1 MTPNKIFDALLVLQ
15 YQSGDKKALGILV
28 KRHHNRFCS
37 HANWYLSDLEA
48 SKDVVQDCWSIIMN
62 KLRSLRDP
70 NSFSSW
76 AMRIVT
82 RKSIDFLKYN
92 KTKREKLRQ
101 YQYTNLEGT
110 NNVEK
115 NTEIVKLPQAI
126 KSLPNNQQ
134 IVLRLFYTQEY
145 SLIEISNIL
154 EISVGTVKSRL
165 FHAREKLKTILKNID
180 HE

>member
-37 HANWYLSDLEA
+37 HANWYLSDLDA
-48 SKDVVQDCWSIIMN
+48 SKDVVQDCWGIIIN
-62 KLRSLRDP
+62 KLGNLRDP

-82 RKSIDFLKYN
+82 RKSIDILKQN
-92 KTKREKLRQ
+92 KSKREKLKQ
-101 YQYTNLEGT
+101 FQYTNMEDAH
-110 NNVEK
+110 NEEK
-115 NTEIVKLPQAI
+115 NTEIIKLQQAI
-126 KSLPNNQQ
+126 KSLPNDQQ

-154 EISVGTVKSRL
+154 DISVGTVKSRL
-165 FHAREKLKTILKNID
+165 FHAREKLKTNLKT
-180 HE
+180 

>member
-15 YQSGDKKALGILV
+15 YQSGDKKALGMLV

-37 HANWYLSDLEA
+37 HANWYLSDLDA
-48 SKDVVQDCWSIIMN
+48 SKDVVQDCWGIIMN
-62 KLRSLRDP
+62 KLGNLRDP

-82 RKSIDFLKYN
+82 RKSIDNLRRN

-101 YQYTNLEGT
+101 YQYTNLEVT
-110 NNVEK
+110 YNEE
-115 NTEIVKLPQAI
+115 NTEIIKLRQAI
-126 KSLPNNQQ
+126 KSLPNDQQ

-145 SLIEISNIL
+145 SLIEIGHIL
-154 EISVGTVKSRL
+154 DISVGTVKSRL
-165 FHAREKLKTILKNID
+165 FHAREKLKTILKT
-180 HE
+180 

>member
-1 MTPNKIFDALLVLQ
+1 MIPNKIFDALLVLQ
-15 YQSGDKKALGILV
+15 YQAGDKKALGMLV

-37 HANWYLSDLEA
+37 HANWYLSDLDA
-48 SKDVVQDCWSIIMN
+48 SKDVVQDCWGIIMN
-62 KLRSLRDP
+62 KLSNLSDP

-82 RKSIDFLKYN
+82 RKTIDILRQN
-92 KTKREKLRQ
+92 KTKREKLKQ

-110 NNVEK
+110 NNDEK
-115 NTEIVKLPQAI
+115 NTEIIKLQEAI

-145 SLIEISNIL
+145 SLFEIGNIL
-154 EISVGTVKSRL
+154 DISIGTVKSRL
-165 FHAREKLKTILKNID
+165 FHAREKLKTILKT
-180 HE
+180 

>member
-15 YQSGDKKALGILV
+15 YQSGDKKALGMLV
-28 KRHHNRFCS
+28 KRHHNRFCN
-37 HANWYLSDLEA
+37 HANWYLRDLDA
-48 SKDVVQDCWSIIMN
+48 SKDVVQDCWGIIIN
-62 KLRSLRDP
+62 KLVNLRDP

-82 RKSIDFLKYN
+82 RKSIDILKQN
-92 KTKREKLRQ
+92 NTKREKLKQ

-110 NNVEK
+110 NNKE
-115 NTEIVKLPQAI
+115 NTEIIKLQQAI

-145 SLIEISNIL
+145 SLIEIGNIL
-154 EISVGTVKSRL
+154 DISVGTVKSRL
-165 FHAREKLKTILKNID
+165 FHAREKLKTILKT
-180 HE
+180 

>member
-15 YQSGDKKALGILV
+15 YQSGDKKALGMLV

-37 HANWYLSDLEA
+37 HANWYLSDLDA
-48 SKDVVQDCWSIIMN
+48 SKDVVQDCWGIIMN
-62 KLRSLRDP
+62 KLSNLRDP

-82 RKSIDFLKYN
+82 RKSIDNLRQN

-101 YQYTNLEGT
+101 YQYTNLEVT
-110 NNVEK
+110 YNEE
-115 NTEIVKLPQAI
+115 NTEIIKLRQAI
-126 KSLPNNQQ
+126 KSLPNDQQ

-145 SLIEISNIL
+145 SLIEIAHIL
-154 EISVGTVKSRL
+154 DISVGTVKSRL
-165 FHAREKLKTILKNID
+165 FHAREKLKTILKT
-180 HE
+180 

>member
-15 YQSGDKKALGILV
+15 YQSGDKKALGMLV

-37 HANWYLSDLEA
+37 HANWYLSDLDA
-48 SKDVVQDCWSIIMN
+48 SKDVVQDCWGIIMN
-62 KLRSLRDP
+62 KLSNLRDP

-82 RKSIDFLKYN
+82 RKSIDNLRQN

-101 YQYTNLEGT
+101 YQYTNLEVT
-110 NNVEK
+110 YNEE
-115 NTEIVKLPQAI
+115 NTEIIKLRQAI
-126 KSLPNNQQ
+126 KSLPNDQQ

-145 SLIEISNIL
+145 SLIEIGHIL
-154 EISVGTVKSRL
+154 DISVGTVKSRL
-165 FHAREKLKTILKNID
+165 FHAREKLKTILKT
-180 HE
+180 

>member
-15 YQSGDKKALGILV
+15 YQSGDKKALGMLV
-28 KRHHNRFCS
+28 KRHHNRFCN
-37 HANWYLSDLEA
+37 HANWYLHDLDA
-48 SKDVVQDCWSIIMN
+48 SKDVVQDCWGIIFN
-62 KLRSLRDP
+62 KLVNLRDP

-82 RKSIDFLKYN
+82 RKSIDYLKQ
-92 KTKREKLRQ
+92 KITKREKLKQ

-110 NNVEK
+110 KNEE
-115 NTEIVKLPQAI
+115 NTEIIKLQQAI

-145 SLIEISNIL
+145 SLIEIGNIL
-154 EISVGTVKSRL
+154 DISVGTVKSRL
-165 FHAREKLKTILKNID
+165 FHAREKLKTIYK
-180 HE
+180 HRS

>member
-15 YQSGDKKALGILV
+15 YQSGDKKALGMLV

-37 HANWYLSDLEA
+37 HANWYLSDLDA
-48 SKDVVQDCWSIIMN
+48 SKDVVQDCWGIIIN
-62 KLRSLRDP
+62 KLGNLRDP

-82 RKSIDFLKYN
+82 RKSIDILKQN
-92 KTKREKLRQ
+92 KSKREKLKQ
-101 YQYTNLEGT
+101 FQYTNMEDAH
-110 NNVEK
+110 NEEK
-115 NTEIVKLPQAI
+115 NTEIIKLQQAI
-126 KSLPNNQQ
+126 KSLPNDQQ

-154 EISVGTVKSRL
+154 DISVGTVKSRL
-165 FHAREKLKTILKNID
+165 FHAREKLKTNLKT
-180 HE
+180 

>member
-15 YQSGDKKALGILV
+15 YQSGDKKALGMLV

-37 HANWYLSDLEA
+37 HANWYLSDLDA
-48 SKDVVQDCWSIIMN
+48 SKDVVQDCWGIIMN
-62 KLRSLRDP
+62 KLSNLRDP

-82 RKSIDFLKYN
+82 RKSIDNLRQN

-101 YQYTNLEGT
+101 YQYTNLEVT
-110 NNVEK
+110 YNEE
-115 NTEIVKLPQAI
+115 NTEIIKLRQAI
-126 KSLPNNQQ
+126 KSLPNVQQ

-145 SLIEISNIL
+145 SLIEIGHIL
-154 EISVGTVKSRL
+154 DISVGTVKSRL
-165 FHAREKLKTILKNID
+165 FHAREKLKTILKT
-180 HE
+180 

>member
-1 MTPNKIFDALLVLQ
+1 M
-15 YQSGDKKALGILV
+15 LV

-37 HANWYLSDLEA
+37 HANWYLSDLDA
-48 SKDVVQDCWSIIMN
+48 AKDVVQDCWSIIMN
-62 KLRSLRDP
+62 KLGSLRDP

-82 RKSIDFLKYN
+82 RKSIDFLKHN
-92 KTKREKLRQ
+92 KTKCEKLRQ

-110 NNVEK
+110 NNEEK
-115 NTEIVKLPQAI
+115 NTEIIKLQQAI
-126 KSLPNNQQ
+126 KSLPNDQQ

-154 EISVGTVKSRL
+154 DISVGTVKSRL
-165 FHAREKLKTILKNID
+165 HRTVNELRQLVERN
-180 HE
+180 

>member
-1 MTPNKIFDALLVLQ
+1 MIPNKIFDALLVLQ
-15 YQSGDKKALGILV
+15 YQAGDKKALGMLV

-37 HANWYLSDLEA
+37 HANWYLSDLDA
-48 SKDVVQDCWSIIMN
+48 SKDVVQDCWGIVMN
-62 KLRSLRDP
+62 KLSNLSDP

-82 RKSIDFLKYN
+82 RKTIDILRQN
-92 KTKREKLRQ
+92 KTKREKLKQ

-110 NNVEK
+110 NNDEK
-115 NTEIVKLPQAI
+115 NIEIIKLQEAI

-145 SLIEISNIL
+145 SLLEIGNIL
-154 EISVGTVKSRL
+154 DISIGTVKSRL
-165 FHAREKLKTILKNID
+165 FHAREKLKTILKT
-180 HE
+180 

>member
-15 YQSGDKKALGILV
+15 YQSGDKKALGMLV
-28 KRHHNRFCS
+28 KRHHNKFCS
-37 HANWYLSDLEA
+37 QANWYLSDLDA

-62 KLRSLRDP
+62 KLGSLRDP

-82 RKSIDFLKYN
+82 RKSIDFLNHN

-101 YQYTNLEGT
+101 YQYTNVEGT
-110 NNVEK
+110 NKEK
-115 NTEIVKLPQAI
+115 NNTEIKKLQHAI
-126 KSLPNNQQ
+126 KCLPNDQQ

-145 SLIEISNIL
+145 SLIEISKIL

-165 FHAREKLKTILKNID
+165 FHGREKLKTILKT
-180 HE
+180 